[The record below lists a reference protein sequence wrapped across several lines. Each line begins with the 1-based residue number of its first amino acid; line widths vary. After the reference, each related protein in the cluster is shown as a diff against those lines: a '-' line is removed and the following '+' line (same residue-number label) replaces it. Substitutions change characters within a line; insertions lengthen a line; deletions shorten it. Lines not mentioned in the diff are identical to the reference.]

1 MSSMK
6 VVRPQSKGMVTIPIE
21 FREKLGIDSD
31 SLLEVKMIN
40 NGVAFIKIDYQSKKE
55 SKIYSDQ
62 QIKQWLK
69 DDKLDAATVKKL
81 AKLFK

>member
-6 VVRPQSKGMVTIPIE
+6 VVKPQSKGMVTIPIE

-55 SKIYSDQ
+55 SRIYSDQ

-69 DDKLDAATVKKL
+69 DDKLDAATVRKL